1 MLNAF
6 NYSNILWR
14 IEGYVRG
21 ILFCKQFTV
30 RPYISTRTK
39 DEAQNVAI
47 HLELSW
53 MSKEDGVRG
62 LAADL
67 ATFLT

>member
-6 NYSNILWR
+6 NYSSILWR
-14 IEGYVRG
+14 IEGHVRG
-21 ILFCKQFTV
+21 ILFWKQFAV
-30 RPYISTRTK
+30 RPYISTRTT

-53 MSKEDGVRG
+53 IRNEDGVRG